1 MMMKT
6 MKIMMLSQPNDDA
19 VSIRPFLYD
28 HRPHSSGHPG
38 ADRHTHI
45 FHMSSIM
52 IIIMTVVIIISLI
65 IIVVIIVIVLI
76 VVIII
81 TRPYAYQ
88 IFVIFRAPPYYFGL

>member
-1 MMMKT
+1 
-6 MKIMMLSQPNDDA
+6 MLSQPNDDA

-52 IIIMTVVIIISLI
+52 IIIMTVVIIIISLI
-65 IIVVIIVIVLI
+65 IIVVIIVII
-76 VVIII
+76 ITVVIII
-81 TRPYAYQ
+81 TKPYAYL
-88 IFVIFRAPPYYFGL
+88 IFYFNFRAPPYYLGL